1 MRVTKLAND
10 LTAEYRGFVMCYED
24 DKETRERGVWAE
36 KDDLRIHYL
45 GFLQADSPTW
55 HEDVRQTIE
64 ALKREI
70 DSELAAR
77 ERRPYPKL

>member
-1 MRVTKLAND
+1 MRISDLDKD
-10 LTAEYRGFVMCYED
+10 LTAEYRGFVMHFED
-24 DKETRERGVWAE
+24 DEETRERNVWVE
-36 KDDLRIHYL
+36 KDNLKIHYQ